1 MVPSRTMA
9 VALVA
14 AGMLFTPW
22 TGMAQDEGLP
32 AETLA
37 QSTPFF
43 ALRYQGNNPSV
54 IFTRSGSG
62 NEFDPRVFLL
72 TRDGWRLIQLP
83 EAFHNTNWVY
93 AGRAADGG
101 ELWGITQG
109 ASADGKSYLYLASS
123 GRDGRSWRLRGTLE
137 KVSRNAVVDTLAMNK
152 AGKGTLVLRLD
163 EDSSPDAPR
172 LGYYVY
178 MTKNG
183 GREWSTAMY
192 SQGKPLPPSD
202 RLPPPDR
209 TFDQQPLD
217 AAGWQAALAEMQP
230 PA

>member
-1 MVPSRTMA
+1 MA

-22 TGMAQDEGLP
+22 LGTAQEEGLP

-37 QSTPFF
+37 QSTPFYG
-43 ALRYQGNNPSV
+43 LRWQGNNPAV

-62 NEFDPRVFLL
+62 GEHDPRIFLF

-83 EAFHNTNWVY
+83 ESFHNTSWVY
-93 AGRAADGG
+93 AGRAADSG
-101 ELWGITQG
+101 ELWGITEG
-109 ASADGKSYLYLASS
+109 ASADGKSYLYLAASE
-123 GRDGRSWRLRGTLE
+123 RNGRSWRLRGTLE
-137 KVSRNAVVDTLAMNK
+137 KVSRHAVVDTLAMNK
-152 AGKGTLVLRLD
+152 AGKGTLILRLD
-163 EDSSPDAPR
+163 EDPSPEAPR

-183 GREWSTAMY
+183 GREWSTPMF
-192 SQGKPLPPSD
+192 SSGKPLSPSD

-209 TFDQQPLD
+209 TFDAQQPLD
-217 AAGWQAALAEMQP
+217 AAAWQAALVEMQP
-230 PA
+230 PAE